1 MILITPIFYITGAIL
16 SGALAIGTYL
26 SYRQS
31 QNQGLWY
38 LFWSFLFLSLH
49 SLSLSAP
56 SLVNSGNL
64 TAIALGFVLGIIF
77 LYLLLL
83 SALRVEI
90 SLQRGF
96 MRKHSFIINIIL
108 VGIGFFVV
116 WLLIS
121 DFRLP
126 IISPQGIIFWNV
138 NPIAGWL
145 TGLTS
150 LIYGLMWADF
160 FQQEK
165 RMVSQTT
172 SKLKMSVLSFDGIML
187 GISALLV
194 FTSSNEIETIIGHAL
209 FIFACVLTAI
219 TLLIPDKK
227 RSA

>member
-1 MILITPIFYITGAIL
+1 MILFTPIFYIVGAIL

-31 QNQGLWY
+31 KNQGLWY

-49 SLSLSAP
+49 SLSLSVP

-64 TAIALGFVLGIIF
+64 TAIALGFTLGMVF
-77 LYLLLL
+77 LFLLLL

-90 SLQRGF
+90 SLHSGF
-96 MRKHSFIINIIL
+96 MRKHNFIINTII
-108 VGIGFFVV
+108 VGIAIVV
-116 WLLIS
+116 VGILLY

-126 IISPQGIIFWNV
+126 IISSRGAIFWNV
-138 NPIAGWL
+138 NPIASWL

-160 FQQEK
+160 FQQER
-165 RMVSQTT
+165 RMVLQDA

-187 GISALLV
+187 GLSAILV
-194 FTSSNEIETIIGHAL
+194 FTSTNEIITIIGHSL
-209 FIFACVLTAI
+209 FIVACVLTAI
-219 TLLIPDKK
+219 VLLFPDKK
-227 RSA
+227 E